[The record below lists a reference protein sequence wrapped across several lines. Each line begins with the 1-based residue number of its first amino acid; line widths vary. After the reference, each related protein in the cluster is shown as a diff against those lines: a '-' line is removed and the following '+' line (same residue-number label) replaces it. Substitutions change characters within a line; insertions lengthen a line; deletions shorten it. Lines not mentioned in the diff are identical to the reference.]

1 MRGSSGKGRT
11 SVQWNRQ
18 LMINKD
24 CPNFDSCNA
33 AVCPL
38 DPRWRSAVHLPGE
51 KVCTYALASGK
62 PGAAEHYA
70 DSVAFRHV
78 LPVVQE
84 LCDRFPDIATRVKAA
99 ARQGI

>member
-1 MRGSSGKGRT
+1 MT
-11 SVQWNRQ
+11 S
-18 LMINKD
+18 KD
-24 CPNFDSCNA
+24 CPNFNSCNA

-38 DPRWRSAVHLPGE
+38 DPRWRSVVHLPGE

-70 DSVAFRHV
+70 DSEAFRHV

-84 LCDRFPDIATRVKAA
+84 LCDRFPDIGRAVRNAS
-99 ARQGI
+99 RFGIKGANLRKSESRDGA